1 MDKLA
6 RMRKSRNRWKAKA
19 NARAT
24 QLREERK
31 AEKRYKA
38 KIASLEAENAA
49 LRLAKKLIEKLRG
62 EYHE

>member
-6 RMRKSRNRWKAKA
+6 RVRKSRNSWKAKA

-24 QLREERK
+24 QLREKRK

-38 KIASLEAENAA
+38 AIASLEAENAV
-49 LRLAKKLIEKLRG
+49 LRLAKKLIEKLQR
-62 EYHE
+62 E